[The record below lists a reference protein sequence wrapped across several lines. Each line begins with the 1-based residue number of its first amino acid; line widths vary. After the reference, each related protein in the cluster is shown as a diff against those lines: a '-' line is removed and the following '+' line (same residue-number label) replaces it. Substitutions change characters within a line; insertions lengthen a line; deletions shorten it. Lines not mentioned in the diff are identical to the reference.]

1 MVVATSTVESIK
13 ELITNPD
20 TKNEEVQMQ
29 LEAILPDDSFVDESQ
44 RDLYINKV
52 LALADLLFSIRSLEE
67 AEQLERLTEHVCKQ
81 SQMNEFVDSISA
93 DTNEEEF
100 QKHKN
105 RLVTLITKNN
115 NILTKYS
122 RRKLYKNILL
132 GLMFIMTIGFMFLY
146 IVGSQQPAML
156 QTSYTVLISLSLG
169 IVVLFV
175 IYEIYAMFTK
185 KTLVIEEFEDL
196 STCKFIG
203 QDQSS
208 ILTSF
213 LGTDLPGSVER
224 AQAIVAYTSG
234 KKSEVVQSILH
245 DYNNMNYVNMRKYQ
259 LTDYKLQESR
269 NKMHFIKYGFLIL
282 SIIGILGGLTL
293 RGKDTSV
300 RNAFSI
306 TQDMF
311 IGGSLILIVS
321 YLTVYLLHQKQNM
334 IRKKYNWDKLYWNI
348 KAITDSQDEY

>member
-1 MVVATSTVESIK
+1 VI
-13 ELITNPD
+13 
-20 TKNEEVQMQ
+20 
-29 LEAILPDDSFVDESQ
+29 
-44 RDLYINKV
+44 
-52 LALADLLFSIRSLEE
+52 ALAEVLFSSSSLEE
-67 AEQLERLTEHVCKQ
+67 AEQLDRLTDHVCKQ
-81 SQMNEFVDSISA
+81 SQMSEFVDSISA
-93 DTNEEEF
+93 DSNEEEF

-132 GLMFIMTIGFMFLY
+132 GLMFIMIIGYMFLY
-146 IVGSQQPAML
+146 SVGSYQPAML
-156 QTSYTVLISLSLG
+156 QTSYTILIALSLG
-169 IVVLFV
+169 IIVVFV
-175 IYEIYAMFTK
+175 IYEIYTMLTK

-196 STCKFIG
+196 STCQFEG
-203 QDQSS
+203 QDISS
-208 ILTSF
+208 ILTSY
-213 LGTDLPGSVER
+213 LGEALPGSVER
-224 AQAIVAYTSG
+224 AQAVVDYTSG
-234 KKSEVVQSILH
+234 KKSEIVQSILH

-300 RNAFSI
+300 KNAFAI

-311 IGGSLILIVS
+311 IGGSVILIVS
-321 YLTVYLLHQKQNM
+321 YFTVYLLHQKQNM